1 MPEIPAWVVV
11 GLGFGD
17 EGKGLATDY
26 LCREFPGALV
36 VRFNGGPQAGHTVVA
51 ADGRRHVFSSF
62 GAGTL
67 RGAPTYWSRYCPV
80 APGPLLREYAA
91 LRELGVQPRLLLDG
105 RCPVI
110 THYDVL
116 WNRVLETTRG
126 ASRHGSCGQGFGA
139 TVERQETTP
148 LRLYAQDLAFP
159 EVYEHKLHQIRAHY
173 RTRIQQETSFDFDH
187 LDHDAE
193 DLRFAGYARRLQV
206 LGQEGAVEIVREAEV
221 LAPTAQWPA
230 LVFEGAQGV
239 LLDQEFGLFPHV
251 TRSYT
256 TSRNALELLARH
268 RPATAARLLY
278 VSRAYHTRHGA
289 GPLPHA
295 ETPVPLIN
303 HEQET
308 NQYNDHQEHFRRAPL
323 SVSLLNYALQ
333 CDAHY
338 SVDADKYLLLT
349 CLDQLPDGQI
359 PAYVDGR
366 PRPLL
371 LAGLRALLTENLAG
385 TIFSRSPC
393 ADDLPPL
400 PTFAPGAAP

>member
-1 MPEIPAWVVV
+1 MPEIPVWVVV

-26 LCREFPGALV
+26 LCRELPGALV

-67 RGAPTYWSRYCPV
+67 RGCPTYWSRHCPV

-91 LRELGVQPRLLLDG
+91 LREMGVQPRLLLDG

-110 THYDVL
+110 TPYDVL
-116 WNRVLETTRG
+116 WNRALEAARG
-126 ASRHGSCGQGFGA
+126 AARHGSCGLGFGA
-139 TVERQETTP
+139 TIERQETTP
-148 LRLYAQDLAFP
+148 LRLYVQDLAFP
-159 EVYEHKLHQIRAHY
+159 EVYQHKLHQIRAHY
-173 RTRIQQETSFDFDH
+173 RSRCRQETSFPFDQ

-193 DLRFAGYARRLQV
+193 DQRFADYAWQLQV
-206 LGQEGAVEIVREAEV
+206 LRQQGAVEVVREAEV
-221 LAPTAQWPA
+221 LAPAAPWPA

-256 TSRNALELLARH
+256 TSRNALTLLNRH
-268 RPATAARLLY
+268 RPGAAARVLY

-295 ETPVPLIN
+295 EVPVPLIH

-308 NQYNDHQEHFRRAPL
+308 NQFNDYQEHFRRAPL
-323 SVSLLNYALQ
+323 SVNLLNYALQ
-333 CDAHY
+333 CDAHH
-338 SVDADKYLLLT
+338 SAGLKKYLLLT
-349 CLDQLPDGQI
+349 CLDQLPTGRLT
-359 PAYVDGR
+359 AYVNGQ
-366 PRPLL
+366 PQVLAATELGALL
-371 LAGLRALLTENLAG
+371 DEDLAGYACSRA
-385 TIFSRSPC
+385 PC

-400 PTFAPGAAP
+400 PTFAAR

>member
-1 MPEIPAWVVV
+1 MADIPAWVVV

-26 LCREFPGALV
+26 LCREHPGALV

-67 RGAPTYWSRYCPV
+67 RGSPTYWSGYCPV

-91 LRELGVQPRLLLDG
+91 LRELGVQPHLLLDG

-110 THYDVL
+110 TPYDVL
-116 WNRVLETTRG
+116 WNRVLEAERG
-126 ASRHGSCGQGFGA
+126 VARHGSCGLGFGS
-139 TVERQETTP
+139 TVERQQTTP
-148 LRLYAQDLAFP
+148 LRLYAQDLCFP
-159 EVYEHKLHQIRAHY
+159 DVLMHKLRQIRAHY
-173 RTRIQQETSFDFDH
+173 RQRVQQETRVAFDQ
-187 LDHDAE
+187 LNHDAE
-193 DLRFAGYARRLQV
+193 DQRFADYARQLRELV
-206 LGQEGAVEIVREAEV
+206 AAGAIELVREADV
-221 LAPTAQWPA
+221 LGPAARWSA

-251 TRSYT
+251 TRSFT

-268 RPATAARLLY
+268 QPATRARLLY
-278 VSRAYHTRHGA
+278 ATRAYHTRHGA

-295 ETPVPLIN
+295 EVPLPLIN

-308 NQYNDHQEHFRRAPL
+308 NQFNEHQEHFRRAPL
-323 SVSLLNYALQ
+323 SVDMLNYALH
-333 CDAHY
+333 CDAHF
-338 SVDADKYLLLT
+338 STGLEKYLLIT
-349 CLDQLPDGQI
+349 CLDQLPAERLT
-359 PAYVDGR
+359 AYVAGQ
-366 PRPLL
+366 PRHIAATELNVLL
-371 LAGLRALLTENLAG
+371 DEGMAGYV
-385 TIFSRSPC
+385 FSRSPR

-400 PTFAPGAAP
+400 PTFALW